1 VPAAVVP
8 SRAVLARV
16 AIGLVALAGCVALPA
31 AAGAQGTGGSDGARR
46 GEEVGDGVGVACGC
60 APPVPPWADAA
71 AAVNS
76 ASRTASS
83 ANAGT
88 KAAFVVL
95 AYVPFPQRLRA
106 AGPRAPGNTA
116 PDLVEAYG
124 VS

>member
-1 VPAAVVP
+1 MLVPRTRSSAPGRTAP
-8 SRAVLARV
+8 SAPQPLAQARRV
-16 AIGLVALAGCVALPA
+16 SVIFER
-31 AAGAQGTGGSDGARR
+31 TGGSDGARR
-46 GEEVGDGVGVACGC
+46 GEEVGDGVGEACGC

-71 AAVNS
+71 AAGS
-76 ASRTASS
+76 RASRTASS

-95 AYVPFPQRLRA
+95 AYVPFPQRARA